1 MKQQSSFADLEYSA
15 RRKPT
20 RREKFL
26 SDLDRLV
33 PWSQLVALIEPH
45 YYRGE
50 RGRPPVGLETML
62 RMYLCQNCLGLSDE
76 GIEDAIV
83 DSIAVRRF
91 VGIDLIER
99 QAPDATTLLKF
110 RRLFDRHVMPV
121 RIFALIREQLGQ
133 QGLILREG
141 TIVDATLIAAPP
153 STKNKE
159 GERDPDM
166 HQTKKGNQWYFGM
179 TSRRRRTPEGWSR
192 AAGCGHER
200 SEAAQVAHIGTDA
213 HTGIVHSLAATAA
226 NASDVSQTHKLLHG
240 EEKHVHADAGY
251 QGAGKRPELK
261 GCAAQFVIARQR
273 STYRKLYKKDPR
285 RQLIEKAEQAK
296 ASIRSKVEHVFH
308 VVKNLFRHRKCRYK
322 GLAKNTAQ
330 LHVLFAMANLVLSK
344 RRLCAPYRT
353 GASCG

>member
-1 MKQQSSFADLEYSA
+1 MKRQSSFADMEYST

-33 PWSQLVALIEPH
+33 PWMQLVALIGPY

-50 RGRPPVGLETML
+50 RGRPPVGLELML

-91 VGIDLIER
+91 VGVDLIKR
-99 QAPDATTLLKF
+99 QALDATTLLKF
-110 RRLFDRHVMPV
+110 RRLVEGHGLSG
-121 RIFALIREQLGQ
+121 RIFGLIREQLGQ

-153 STKNKE
+153 STKNKAH
-159 GERDPDM
+159 ERDADM
-166 HQTKKGNQWYFGM
+166 HQTKKGNQWHFGM
-179 TSRRRRTPEGWSR
+179 K
-192 AAGCGHER
+192 
-200 SEAAQVAHIGTDA
+200 VHIGVDA
-213 HTGIVHSLAATAA
+213 HTGLAHSIITTAA

-251 QGAGKRPELK
+251 QGAHKREELK
-261 GCAAQFVIARQR
+261 ECAAEFVIAQRR
-273 STYRKLYKKDPR
+273 STYRKLDEADPAR
-285 RQLIEKAEQAK
+285 ILIEKAQRVQASVR
-296 ASIRSKVEHVFH
+296 AKVEHVFH
-308 VVKNLFRHRKCRYK
+308 VVKNLLHHRKCRYR

-330 LHVLFAMANLVLSK
+330 LQVLFAMANLVLSQ
-344 RRLCAPYRT
+344 RTLCAPYRT
-353 GASCG
+353 VAS

>member
-1 MKQQSSFADLEYSA
+1 MKKQTSFADLEYSA

-110 RRLFDRHVMPV
+110 RRLLERHEMPV

-166 HQTKKGNQWYFGM
+166 HQAKKGKQWYFGM
-179 TSRRRRTPEGWSR
+179 K
-192 AAGCGHER
+192 
-200 SEAAQVAHIGTDA
+200 AHIGVDA
-213 HTGIVHSLAATAA
+213 HTGSGSFDCRHGGERFPTLARRTSCCMVKRSTCMPTLVTRAQ
-226 NASDVSQTHKLLHG
+226 ASV
-240 EEKHVHADAGY
+240 
-251 QGAGKRPELK
+251 PELK
-261 GCAAQFVIARQR
+261 DCAAEFVIARRR
-273 STYRKLYKKDPR
+273 STYKKLDKTDPR
-285 RQLIEKAEQAK
+285 RQLIEQAEHAK
-296 ASIRSKVEHVFH
+296 ASIRSKVEH
-308 VVKNLFRHRKCRYK
+308 RK
-322 GLAKNTAQ
+322 
-330 LHVLFAMANLVLSK
+330 H
-344 RRLCAPYRT
+344 
-353 GASCG
+353 

>member
-1 MKQQSSFADLEYSA
+1 
-15 RRKPT
+15 
-20 RREKFL
+20 
-26 SDLDRLV
+26 
-33 PWSQLVALIEPH
+33 
-45 YYRGE
+45 
-50 RGRPPVGLETML
+50 
-62 RMYLCQNCLGLSDE
+62 
-76 GIEDAIV
+76 
-83 DSIAVRRF
+83 RF

-110 RRLFDRHVMPV
+110 RRLLERHEMPV

-166 HQTKKGNQWYFGM
+166 HQTKKGKQWYFGM
-179 TSRRRRTPEGWSR
+179 K
-192 AAGCGHER
+192 
-200 SEAAQVAHIGTDA
+200 AHIGTDA

-261 GCAAQFVIARQR
+261 DC
-273 STYRKLYKKDPR
+273 P
-285 RQLIEKAEQAK
+285 AE
-296 ASIRSKVEHVFH
+296 F
-308 VVKNLFRHRKCRYK
+308 
-322 GLAKNTAQ
+322 
-330 LHVLFAMANLVLSK
+330 
-344 RRLCAPYRT
+344 
-353 GASCG
+353 

>member
-1 MKQQSSFADLEYSA
+1 MPPMKRQTSFADIEYSA

-33 PWSQLVALIEPH
+33 PWLQLVALIEPH

-50 RGRPPVGLETML
+50 RGRPPVGLELML

-91 VGIDLIER
+91 VGVDLIER

-110 RRLFDRHVMPV
+110 RRLLERHEMPA
-121 RIFALIREQLGQ
+121 RIFGLIREQLGQ

-153 STKNKE
+153 STKNKAH
-159 GERDPDM
+159 ERDADM

-179 TSRRRRTPEGWSR
+179 K
-192 AAGCGHER
+192 
-200 SEAAQVAHIGTDA
+200 VHIGADA
-213 HTGIVHSLAATAA
+213 HTGLAHSIVTTAA
-226 NASDVSQTHKLLHG
+226 NEPDVSQTHKLLHG
-240 EEKHVHADAGY
+240 DEKHLHGDAGY
-251 QGAGKRPELK
+251 QGAHKREELK
-261 GCAAQFVIARQR
+261 ECTAEFVIARRR
-273 STYRKLYKKDPR
+273 STYRKLDEADPVR
-285 RQLIEKAEQAK
+285 TLIEKAERAK
-296 ASIRSKVEHVFH
+296 ASIRAKVEHVFH
-308 VVKNLFRHRKCRYK
+308 VVKNLFLHRKCRYK

-330 LHVLFAMANLVLSK
+330 LQVLFAMANLMLSQ
-344 RRLCAPYRT
+344 RTLCAPYRKV
-353 GASCG
+353 AS

>member
-1 MKQQSSFADLEYSA
+1 MKKQTSFADLEYSA

-110 RRLFDRHVMPV
+110 RRLLERHEMPV

-166 HQTKKGNQWYFGM
+166 HQTKKGKQWYFGM
-179 TSRRRRTPEGWSR
+179 K
-192 AAGCGHER
+192 
-200 SEAAQVAHIGTDA
+200 AHIGTDA

-261 GCAAQFVIARQR
+261 DCPAEFVIARRR
-273 STYRKLYKKDPR
+273 STYKKLDKTDPR
-285 RQLIEKAEQAK
+285 RQLIEKAEHAK
-296 ASIRSKVEHVFH
+296 ASIRSKVEHAFH

-322 GLAKNTAQ
+322 GLAKNAAQ
-330 LHVLFAMANLVLSK
+330 LHVLFAMANLVLSQ
-344 RRLCAPYRT
+344 RSLCAPYRT
-353 GASCG
+353 GAS

>member
-1 MKQQSSFADLEYSA
+1 MKQQTSFADLGYSA
-15 RRKPT
+15 RCKPT

-26 SDLDRLV
+26 GDLDRLV
-33 PWSQLVALIEPH
+33 PWPQLVALIEPH

-50 RGRPPVGLETML
+50 RGRPPVGLETMP

-76 GIEDAIV
+76 GIVNAIV

-99 QAPDATTLLKF
+99 QAPDATALLKF
-110 RRLFDRHVMPV
+110 RRLLERHEMPV

-141 TIVDATLIAAPP
+141 TIVDVAMIAAPP
-153 STKNKE
+153 STKNND

-166 HQTKKGNQWYFGM
+166 RQAKKGNQRYFGM
-179 TSRRRRTPEGWSR
+179 K
-192 AAGCGHER
+192 
-200 SEAAQVAHIGTDA
+200 AHIGTDA

-226 NASDVSQTHKLLHG
+226 NESDVSQTQKLLHG
-240 EEKHVHADAGY
+240 GEKHVYADADY
-251 QGAGKRPELK
+251 QGACKRPELK
-261 GCAAQFVIARQR
+261 GCAAEFVIARRR
-273 STYRKLYKKDPR
+273 STYRRLDRTDPR
-285 RQLIEKAEQAK
+285 RQLIENAEHAK
-296 ASIRSKVEHVFH
+296 ASIRWKVEHVFD

-330 LHVLFAMANLVLSK
+330 LHVLFAMANLVLSQ
-344 RRLCAPYRT
+344 RSLCVPYRT
-353 GASCG
+353 GASRGRKIGVMNPERASDR

>member
-1 MKQQSSFADLEYSA
+1 MKQQTSFADLEYSA

-20 RREKFL
+20 RQEKFL

-91 VGIDLIER
+91 VGIDLIKR
-99 QAPDATTLLKF
+99 QAPDSTTLLKF
-110 RRLFDRHVMPV
+110 RRLPERHDMLA

-141 TIVDATLIAAPP
+141 NIVDATVIASPP
-153 STKNKE
+153 STKNEE
-159 GERDPDM
+159 GERAPDM
-166 HQTKKGNQWYFGM
+166 HQAKKGKQWYFGM
-179 TSRRRRTPEGWSR
+179 K
-192 AAGCGHER
+192 
-200 SEAAQVAHIGTDA
+200 AHIGVDA
-213 HTGIVHSLAATAA
+213 HTGVVHAITTTSA
-226 NASDVSQTHKLLHG
+226 NESDVSQTHKLLHG
-240 EEKHVHADAGY
+240 DEKHVHADACY

-261 GCAAQFVIARQR
+261 DCTAEFVIARRR
-273 STYRKLYKKDPR
+273 STYKKLDKTDPR
-285 RQLIEKAEQAK
+285 RQLIEKVEHAK

-308 VVKNLFRHRKCRYK
+308 VVKKLFRHRKCRYK

-330 LHVLFAMANLVLSK
+330 LQVLFAMANLVLSQ
-344 RRLCAPYRT
+344 RSLCAPYRT
-353 GASCG
+353 GAS

>member
-1 MKQQSSFADLEYSA
+1 MKKQSSFADLEYSA

-33 PWSQLVALIEPH
+33 PWSQFVALIEPH

-62 RMYLCQNCLGLSDE
+62 RMYLCQKCLGLSDE

-83 DSIAVRRF
+83 DSLKVRRF
-91 VGIDLIER
+91 MGIDLIER

-110 RRLFDRHVMPV
+110 RRLLERHYMLAP
-121 RIFALIREQLGQ
+121 IFALIREQLGQ
-133 QGLILREG
+133 QGLIQREG
-141 TIVDATLIAAPP
+141 TIVDATLVAAPP

-159 GERDPDM
+159 GECDPDM
-166 HQTKKGNQWYFGM
+166 HQAKKGKQWCFGM

-200 SEAAQVAHIGTDA
+200 SEAAQVAHVGVDGR
-213 HTGIVHSLAATAA
+213 TGILHALSTTAA
-226 NASDVSQTHKLLHG
+226 HESDVSQAHKLVHG

-251 QGAGKRPELK
+251 QGAGERPELK
-261 GCAAQFVIARQR
+261 DCAAEFVIARCR
-273 STYRKLYKKDPR
+273 STYKKRDKTDPR
-285 RQLIEKAEQAK
+285 RQRIEKAEQAK

-322 GLAKNTAQ
+322 GLAKNAVQ
-330 LHVLFAMANLVLSK
+330 LQVLFAMANLVLSQ
-344 RRLCAPYRT
+344 RSLCAPYRT
-353 GASCG
+353 GAP

>member
-1 MKQQSSFADLEYSA
+1 MKRQTSFADLEYSA

-20 RREKFL
+20 RKEKFL
-26 SDLDRLV
+26 TDLDRLV
-33 PWSQLVALIEPH
+33 PWSALIGLIEPH

-91 VGIDLIER
+91 VGVDLIER
-99 QAPDATTLLKF
+99 QPPDATTLLKF
-110 RRLFDRHVMPV
+110 RRLLECHDMPA

-159 GERDPDM
+159 RERDADM

-179 TSRRRRTPEGWSR
+179 K
-192 AAGCGHER
+192 
-200 SEAAQVAHIGTDA
+200 AHIGVDA
-213 HTGIVHSLAATAA
+213 QTGLVHSMVTTAA
-226 NASDVSQTHKLLHG
+226 NESDVSQTHQLLHG

-251 QGAGKRPELK
+251 QGANKREALK
-261 GCAAQFVIARQR
+261 DCKAEFVVARRR
-273 STYRKLYKKDPR
+273 STYKKLDEADPVRKL
-285 RQLIEKAEQAK
+285 IEQAEHAK

-330 LHVLFAMANLVLSK
+330 LQVLFAMANLVLSQ
-344 RRLCAPYRT
+344 RTLCAPYRT
-353 GASCG
+353 VAS

>member
-1 MKQQSSFADLEYSA
+1 
-15 RRKPT
+15 
-20 RREKFL
+20 
-26 SDLDRLV
+26 
-33 PWSQLVALIEPH
+33 
-45 YYRGE
+45 
-50 RGRPPVGLETML
+50 
-62 RMYLCQNCLGLSDE
+62 YLCQNCLGLSDE

-110 RRLFDRHVMPV
+110 RRLLERHEMPV

-166 HQTKKGNQWYFGM
+166 HQTKKGKQWYFGM
-179 TSRRRRTPEGWSR
+179 K
-192 AAGCGHER
+192 
-200 SEAAQVAHIGTDA
+200 AHIGTDA

-240 EEKHVHADAGY
+240 E
-251 QGAGKRPELK
+251 
-261 GCAAQFVIARQR
+261 
-273 STYRKLYKKDPR
+273 
-285 RQLIEKAEQAK
+285 
-296 ASIRSKVEHVFH
+296 
-308 VVKNLFRHRKCRYK
+308 
-322 GLAKNTAQ
+322 
-330 LHVLFAMANLVLSK
+330 
-344 RRLCAPYRT
+344 
-353 GASCG
+353 

>member
-1 MKQQSSFADLEYSA
+1 MKKQTSFADMEYSA
-15 RRKPT
+15 RQKPT

-26 SDLDRLV
+26 TDLDRLV
-33 PWSQLVALIEPH
+33 PWPVLIALIEPH

-50 RGRPPVGLETML
+50 RGRPPIGLELML

-91 VGIDLIER
+91 VGVDLIER
-99 QAPDATTLLKF
+99 QPPDATTLLKF
-110 RRLFDRHVMPV
+110 RRLLERHDMPA
-121 RIFALIREQLGQ
+121 RIFALIREHLGQ

-153 STKNKE
+153 STKNTEHK
-159 GERDPDM
+159 RDAQM

-179 TSRRRRTPEGWSR
+179 K
-192 AAGCGHER
+192 
-200 SEAAQVAHIGTDA
+200 AHIGVDA
-213 HTGIVHSLAATAA
+213 QTGLAHSMVTTAA
-226 NASDVSQTHKLLHG
+226 NESDVSQTHRLLHG

-251 QGAGKRPELK
+251 QGAKKREALK
-261 GCAAQFVIARQR
+261 DCTAEFVVARRR
-273 STYRKLYKKDPR
+273 STYKKLDEADPVRKL
-285 RQLIEKAEQAK
+285 IEQAEHAK
-296 ASIRSKVEHVFH
+296 ASIRAKVEHVFN

-330 LHVLFAMANLVLSK
+330 LQVLFAMANLVLS
-344 RRLCAPYRT
+344 RRTLCAPHRT
-353 GASCG
+353 VTS